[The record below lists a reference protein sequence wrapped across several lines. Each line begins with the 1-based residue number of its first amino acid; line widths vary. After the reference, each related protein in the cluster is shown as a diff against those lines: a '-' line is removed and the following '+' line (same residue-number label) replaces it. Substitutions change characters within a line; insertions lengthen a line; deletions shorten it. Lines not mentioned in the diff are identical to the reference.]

1 VAGKPELSRRLREA
15 LEGREGTAVRRA
27 AEILLAL
34 ARVFGAPSFVPV
46 GSAQISGVSYLNL
59 SDAGLEFLEG
69 FAREARVSVPAMLN
83 PAGMDRRRWRE
94 MGVSEA
100 FAEKQERVL
109 GAYEA
114 MGVSLTCTCTPY
126 LAGYRPGA
134 GEVLAW
140 SESSAVTYVNSV
152 LGARSNR
159 EGGPAALAA
168 AILGEAPL
176 YGLHL
181 DENRAPGLR
190 VVVAARLDEA
200 VMCGALGMVLGE
212 RAAAALP
219 LIESE
224 SAPSDE
230 GLRALSAAL
239 PTFSGVSLFHW
250 AGVTPEWDAFRRPE
264 RELVVSAR
272 DLEDA
277 VARAC
282 DDDAPADLVFLGC
295 PHMSVDDLGAL
306 AAELKGKRAARDL
319 WVFSSGAAAAEA
331 ADRGYVDAI
340 ESAGARVF
348 SDTCPVVAPLPERF
362 GRVLTD
368 SAKGCYYLRGA
379 QGRRLRMAS
388 TAACIRAALSK

>member
-1 VAGKPELSRRLREA
+1 MRRA
-15 LEGREGTAVRRA
+15 LDGEGGSMRRA

-34 ARVFGAPSFVPV
+34 ARIFHAASFVPIK
-46 GSAQISGVSYLNL
+46 SAQISGVSYRNL
-59 SDAGLEFLEG
+59 SDAGLEFLES
-69 FAREARVSVPAMLN
+69 FARDARVRVPAMLN

-94 MGVSEA
+94 MGISEA
-100 FAEKQERVL
+100 FAGKQERVL
-109 GAYEA
+109 RAYEA

-126 LAGYRPGA
+126 LAGHEPAR

-168 AILGEAPL
+168 AILGETPL

-181 DENRAPGLR
+181 DENRAPTLR
-190 VVVAARLDEA
+190 VIAQARLDDA
-200 VMCGALGMVLGE
+200 AACGAMGMVLGE
-212 RAAAALP
+212 KAAGALP

-224 SAPSDE
+224 FPPSRE

-250 AGVTPEWDAFRRPE
+250 KGVTPEWDAFDRPGS
-264 RELVVSAR
+264 ELVVQAR
-272 DLEDA
+272 DLEEA
-277 VARAC
+277 MRRAG
-282 DDDAPADLVFLGC
+282 DEPAPADLVFLGC
-295 PHMSVDDLGAL
+295 PHLGADEIGRI
-306 AAELKGKRAARDL
+306 ARELEGKKVRRAL
-319 WVFSSGAAAAEA
+319 WIFSSGAAAAEA
-331 ADRGYVDAI
+331 ASRGHVEVI
-340 ESAGARVF
+340 EGAGARVF
-348 SDTCPVVAPLPERF
+348 CDTCPVVAPLPRRF

-379 QGRRLRMAS
+379 QGRKLRIAS
-388 TAACIRAALSK
+388 TAACIRAALSI